1 MKPTIREPFR
11 KSTLVLVLPA
21 LLSAQ
26 LHATSETWDGEA
38 ATNLLNTA
46 ANWTNNALPTNATD
60 TATWNGTVT
69 GALALVWN
77 ANFGPASGNSG
88 GVNINLATTQTDSVQ
103 LDATA
108 STFGLGD
115 VTIATG
121 AGSLTLGNAAGTS
134 AMTMRDPSML
144 FSNNSSNPA
153 TVQSDVV
160 FGNGGGIGAR
170 NVTVDGTGNWIFN
183 TALFPS
189 AFSNVA
195 SALLVKN
202 GSGTLALNASNSYGG
217 TTALNLG
224 IIDANA
230 NAALGTGGAVTI
242 PNGGGRLRLSGGIT
256 LANSFNLPGRTNVT
270 SSSPELSNI
279 ENLSG
284 NNSISG
290 NLTWNSTGGTFN
302 SILSTADTL
311 TLSGNL
317 TTTLTTGPRTFHFT
331 GSGHFLVS
339 GNITD
344 GASTPLGVAK
354 GGAGTL
360 TLSGS
365 NSYTLG
371 TSALGGTLALGSANA
386 IGGSG
391 PIVFGG
397 GALQFSANNTT
408 DYSARIAAGLSSGA
422 VTIDTNGQSVTFAT
436 PLTSDQSGGLAKRG
450 AGTLTLTTANSH
462 GGTSTVSGG
471 TLEVTASSA
480 LSSGTVAIPNGS
492 GKLLLSNNIALPNAL
507 TVSGA
512 TNDASNSFNFAK
524 IQNFSGDNSIA
535 GNITWNEPGGLFANF
550 YSDAGTLTLDGNLT
564 TAAITGTRT
573 FNFAGPGNVVVNGAI
588 SDGSATSAVSKIG
601 SGTLTLSGANPYTGP
616 TSILGGSLVMGP
628 SGSIA
633 NSPALTISA
642 GATLDTTA
650 KASFTLPAAVSIGL
664 DDAAATSGLIDAE
677 GAALDIDGT
686 SLTFNITGT
695 LTAPAYVLANYASLA
710 GAPSFSSVTPP
721 AGYTLNYT
729 HNSGTQIALVQSI
742 ADPFDPWSTSF
753 FGSESNPA
761 VIGKDADPDGDGAS
775 NLLEFALNGDPTSGA
790 SNGLL
795 ASLLQDTSAP
805 SGDELTL
812 ILAVRDGATFGSSGN
827 PASQSAT
834 TDGMVYSIE
843 GSLDLTNLPGSSVSH
858 VSGPTATAPSA
869 AALPDLTGSGWTYH
883 TFKLDASEGLAGKGF
898 LRVKVEAAP

>member
-21 LLSAQ
+21 LLSAR
-26 LHATSETWDGEA
+26 LHASSETWDGEA

-46 ANWTNNALPTNATD
+46 ANWTNNALPTTATD

-88 GVNINLATTQTDSVQ
+88 GVNINLAATQTDPVQ

-108 STFGLGD
+108 GTFGLGD

-121 AGSLTLGNAAGTS
+121 AGALTLGNAAGTS

-144 FSNNSSNPA
+144 FSNNSSSPA
-153 TVQSDVV
+153 TVESDVV

-242 PNGGGRLRLSGGIT
+242 PNGGGRLRLSGGIA
-256 LANSFNLPGRTNVT
+256 LANPFNLPGRTNFA
-270 SSSPELSNI
+270 SSSPAFSNL
-279 ENLSG
+279 ENVSG
-284 NNSISG
+284 NNAISG
-290 NLTWNSTGGTFN
+290 NLTWNAPGGTFN
-302 SILSTADTL
+302 NILSTAGTL
-311 TLSGNL
+311 TLGGNL
-317 TTTLTTGPRTFHFT
+317 TTTLTSGPRTIAFN
-331 GSGHFLVS
+331 GPGNFLVN
-339 GNITD
+339 GNVLD
-344 GASTPLGVAK
+344 GAATPLGVAK
-354 GGAGTL
+354 DGTGTL
-360 TLSGS
+360 TLTGA
-365 NSYTLG
+365 NTHTLG
-371 TSALGGTLALGSANA
+371 TWILGGTLTLGSTDALGST
-386 IGGSG
+386 G
-391 PIVFGG
+391 PILFGG
-397 GALQFSANNTT
+397 GTLQFSPANTT
-408 DYSARIAAGLSSGA
+408 DYSARIAAGLSTGA
-422 VTIDTNGQSVTFAT
+422 VSIDTNSQNLTFST
-436 PLTSDQSGGLAKRG
+436 PLTADQSGGLVKRG
-450 AGTLTLTTANSH
+450 AGTLTLTTANQH
-462 GGTSTVSGG
+462 GGTTTVAGG
-471 TLEVTASSA
+471 TLEATASGA
-480 LSSGTVAIPNGS
+480 LSSGNVTLPNGG
-492 GKLLLSNNIALPNAL
+492 GKLLISNHITLPNPISL
-507 TVSGA
+507 PGA

-524 IQNFSGDNSIA
+524 IHNLSGNNTIS

-588 SDGSATSAVSKIG
+588 GDGSATSAVSKIG

-616 TSILGGSLVMGP
+616 TSILGGSLVIGP

-664 DDAAATSGLIDAE
+664 DGAAATSGLIDAA

-686 SLTFNITGT
+686 ALTFNITGT
-695 LTAPAYVLANYASLA
+695 LTAPAYVLASYASLA
-710 GAPSFSSVTPP
+710 GAPSFGSVTPP
-721 AGYTLNYT
+721 AGYTLNYS
-729 HNSGTQIALVQSI
+729 HNSGTQIALVQST
-742 ADPFDPWSTSF
+742 ADPFDSWITSF

-775 NLLEFALNGDPTSGA
+775 NLFEFALNGDPTSGA
-790 SNGLL
+790 SNGQL

-812 ILAVRDGATFGSSGN
+812 ILAVRDGATFASSGN

-843 GSLDLTNLPGSSVSH
+843 GSLDLTNLPGSAVSH
-858 VSGPTATAPSA
+858 VSGPAATAPSA
-869 AALPDLTGSGWTYH
+869 AAMPDLTGSGWAYH
-883 TFKLDASEGLAGKGF
+883 TFKLDASDGLSGKGF